1 MSKVFVI
8 SGASSGI
15 GKAAAEFFH
24 NQGNTVIGLSRSF
37 PKTAYEYKYVL
48 CDLGD
53 SKSIDKAV
61 TEIATITDH
70 VDVLINCAG
79 IGISGAVEHTSLEEV
94 VQIYN
99 VNVIGQFYITK
110 KLLPLIRA
118 TVGGKIINVGSV
130 AGELTIPFQ
139 TFYSMTKASMHK
151 FTEGLRMEL
160 KPFHIGVS
168 AVLPGDTKTGFTDNR
183 YQPNVVEDDLYKNRI
198 KKSIQ
203 KMEHDE
209 RNGRSP
215 MSVVK
220 VINKLVKR
228 KNMPIL
234 VTVGVEYKFLVFLG
248 KMLPKRLVNW
258 ILTKM
263 YAS

>member
-1 MSKVFVI
+1 MCKVFVI

-15 GKAAAEFFH
+15 GEAAAEFFH
-24 NQGNTVIGLSRSF
+24 NQGHMVIGLSRSY
-37 PKTAYEYKYVL
+37 PKTEYAYKYVL

-53 SKSIDKAV
+53 SKSIDSAV
-61 TEIATITDH
+61 IEIATFTDH
-70 VDVLINCAG
+70 VDVLVNCAG
-79 IGISGAVEHTSLEEV
+79 IGISGAVEYTTLEEV

-110 KLLPLIRA
+110 KLLPLIRE
-118 TVGGKIINVGSV
+118 TIGGKIINVGSV

-160 KPFHIGVS
+160 KPFGIGVS
-168 AVLPGDTKTGFTDNR
+168 SVLPGDTKTGFTDNR
-183 YQPNVVEDDLYKNRI
+183 YQPSVVEDDLYKDRI
-198 KKSIQ
+198 KKSIK

-215 MSVVK
+215 LSVVR

-234 VTVGVEYKFLVFLG
+234 VTVGFEYKFLVFLG
-248 KMLPKRLVNW
+248 KMLPKRFVNW